1 MRILHQ
7 YFYLPFCHII
17 LLMQFLTMEGLRP
30 MIMTI
35 RARCSG
41 DCLHTH
47 THTQPT
53 HQQAIDCKIISAKA
67 GLVGY
72 HLNLTHYS
80 SFCKDKKG
88 ENREL
93 CHRGLS
99 FLISKSLHEIL
110 EIFSWWCLNVLTVLK
125 DFEILGEKW
134 TCVNLKISS
143 SIFAHF

>member
-1 MRILHQ
+1 
-7 YFYLPFCHII
+7 
-17 LLMQFLTMEGLRP
+17 

-41 DCLHTH
+41 DCLH

-72 HLNLTHYS
+72 HLNLTQYF

-88 ENREL
+88 EIVSSATGIVIP
-93 CHRGLS
+93 H
-99 FLISKSLHEIL
+99 
-110 EIFSWWCLNVLTVLK
+110 
-125 DFEILGEKW
+125 FE
-134 TCVNLKISS
+134 V
-143 SIFAHF
+143 FA